1 MSEMAPKRFLK
12 DFLQLSGNKHRI
24 TLSKMTQNLKAKAY
38 FMQNIMELDMKKF
51 SNSKALT
58 FEVWGLKTSLG
69 KFGLKAFCKGLQ
81 ALQPNNKKKHYKA
94 YKHYNV
100 TIIQN

>member
-12 DFLQLSGNKHRI
+12 GFLQLSGNKHPI

-51 SNSKALT
+51 SNPEALT

-69 KFGLKAFCKGLQ
+69 KFGLKSFCKGLIKP
-81 ALQPNNKKKHYKA
+81 LDENPSFNF
-94 YKHYNV
+94 
-100 TIIQN
+100 